1 MFIRNYRF
9 TLVKSFLSKQRSSG
23 TAKESLDM
31 MAGRIR
37 YLEKHCST
45 SSDCWEASLSLLGQF
60 IYGSVMRPIHSGELA
75 YSSIAVNRAINSFR
89 NNLINM

>member
-1 MFIRNYRF
+1 MFIRSYRF

-31 MAGRIR
+31 MAGRIC

-60 IYGSVMRPIHSGELA
+60 NGSVMRPIHSGDLA